1 MTYIFDTNILVYII
15 RQHNLIKL
23 IEASENPFAEENI
36 AMISIVSKAEI
47 LSIAHQSNWGEPR
60 RKKLNELLNEFLI
73 IPIEADDIINTYAE
87 IDAYSQGKLAGKP
100 LPNGGTSRNM
110 GKNDLWIAASAILT
124 QATLLTTDGD
134 FDHLD
139 GVYCSVKKYIV

>member
-1 MTYIFDTNILVYII
+1 MNYIFDTNILLYFI
-15 RQHNLIKL
+15 RQHKVVGQ
-23 IEASENPFAEENI
+23 IESNENPFSDENI
-36 AMISIVSKAEI
+36 SMISIVSKAEI
-47 LSIAHQSNWGEPR
+47 LSIAHQSNWGESR

-73 IPIEADDIINTYAE
+73 IPIEADDIINMYAE

-110 GKNDLWIAASAILT
+110 GKNDLWIAASAFLT
-124 QATLLTTDGD
+124 QATLITTDGD